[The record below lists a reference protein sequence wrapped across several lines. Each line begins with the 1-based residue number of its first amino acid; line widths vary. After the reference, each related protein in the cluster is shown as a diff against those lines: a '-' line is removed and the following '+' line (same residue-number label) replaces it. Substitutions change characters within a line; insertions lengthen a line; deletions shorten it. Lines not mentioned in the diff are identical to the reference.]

1 MMQQST
7 KKLDIASL
15 VEQAHKTAINRRKW
29 LIVTVLVVVCL
40 LAGFLFL
47 FPKSEAPRYLT
58 QVVEQGTL
66 TVKISTTGTLQPVTQ
81 IDVGSELSGI
91 IDSVLVKDNSLVNK
105 GQVLARL
112 DTSRLKDTVQR
123 SVANVQ
129 KAQAQVA
136 QAEATLRE
144 ATALRDRLLALK
156 NKTAGVLPSDTELD
170 TAQASVSRATES
182 LSSAKAAVSD
192 AQAALNSDRTNLA
205 KASIVSPINGMVLSR
220 KVDPGQTVAAN
231 FQSPVLFVVAE
242 NMAKMELQAD
252 VDEADVG
259 SITQGQ
265 RAAFSVDAY
274 VGQRFEGHVTRVGYG
289 PKIKDGVVTY
299 KTLLSVNNADLK
311 LRPGMTASAEIIT
324 HERSNVTLIPAAA
337 LRFTPKTLGSKQN
350 KGNASLMS
358 ILQPKPPQG
367 NTSSTRPSK
376 NVAQQNMPENSQR
389 VWVLRDGKAVA
400 VPVRTGLSD
409 GNRVELISGDI
420 QKGEQII
427 IGQQESK

>member
-144 ATALRDRLLALK
+144 ATALRDRL
-156 NKTAGVLPSDTELD
+156 SDTELD

-265 RAAFSVDAY
+265 RATFSVDAY

-311 LRPGMTASAEIIT
+311 LRPGMTASAQIIT

-367 NTSSTRPSK
+367 NTSSTRPSN